1 MEELI
6 FTPTQGIVFDEL
18 AKSQKLKERFYFT
31 GGTALSVFYL
41 QHRYS
46 DDLDFFSNRPFDF
59 NLALD
64 FMNKVAVL
72 LGGHLLFSDKERV
85 VVFQLMKDNQLLIKV
100 DFGYYPYLSLKE
112 GRVEQGVVIDS
123 LYDIAVNKLLTINQR
138 REVKDFVDLY
148 FLLQK
153 DFSVWDLLYG
163 VEAKFKMEL
172 DLIWLGSDFLKK
184 SRGFTFLPKMIK
196 PLELSELQRFF
207 RELALEVGG
216 KAIEP

>member
-6 FTPTQGIVFDEL
+6 FTPEQKIVFDEL
-18 AKSQKLKERFYFT
+18 AKSQALKERFYFT

-72 LGGHLLFSDKERV
+72 LDSHLLFTDKERV
-85 VVFQLMKDNQLLIKV
+85 VVFQLMRENQLLIKV
-100 DFGYYPYLSLKE
+100 DFGYYPYLTLKE

-123 LYDIAVNKLLTINQR
+123 LFDIAVNKLLTINQR
-138 REVKDFVDLY
+138 TEVKDFVDLY

-172 DLIWLGSDFLKK
+172 DLIWLGADFLKK

-196 PLELSELQRFF
+196 PLELSQLQRFF
-207 RELALEVGG
+207 RALALEIGG
-216 KAIEP
+216 KAIEA